1 MANRLRKLKRYQE
14 SLAKKK
20 EHNSTKG
27 MTKQAMWYEC
37 RDCGKRWRMW
47 LELGLEEH
55 GDNHKPVPFTVRCKC
70 GGTAYHVDW
79 KDDLILDSPRPILEQ
94 MNYFANKLDS
104 DCGVPV
110 LR

>member
-1 MANRLRKLKRYQE
+1 MANRLKKLKRYHE
-14 SLAKKK
+14 RMASKK
-20 EHNSTKG
+20 ENKSTKQ
-27 MTKQAMWYEC
+27 MAKQAMWYEC

-55 GDNHKPVPFTVRCKC
+55 GENHKPVPFIVRCKC
-70 GGTAYHVDW
+70 GGTACHVDW

-94 MNYFANKLDS
+94 MSYFANRLDS